1 VRQLLVESVV
11 RAFAGA
17 ALGLLAAQAATRF
30 LVANAP
36 AGVHGLEQAG
46 LRPAVVLAAAIVAL
60 AAGLL
65 SGWPLALSWSAGDR
79 LPPPDGGRSIGDPRT
94 SRLRFGLAAG
104 QVAMAAML
112 LVLVGLTVRSYVRLS
127 STSPGFEARGL
138 LTLEYRLPRNKYPST
153 AAQARF
159 HEQVLTG
166 VRTLPGVVAAA
177 GVRALPFS
185 GNGSTTAFRVP
196 GTGIRGEASANAVSP
211 GYFAAMGIPLLG
223 GRVFERTDPAIA
235 IVVSRALAERAWA
248 GRDPLGRQLRF
259 DDADLTATVVGVVGD
274 VRHRDLTDAG
284 GTVYVPQDR
293 HPAVFNT
300 LIVRTAVPPLSLA
313 DAVRHAIREVDPDQP
328 VWKVRTMETL
338 VEQSLVARRFLLQL
352 VAFFGVSAGVLSVV
366 GLYGVIAVDVA
377 RRRQEIGLR
386 MALGATRGAVLIM
399 ILRSGMRVSVA
410 GIGCGLLGALTAAQ
424 LVQRFLFGI
433 SARDPLTFG
442 LVGVLLAAAALA
454 ACWLPARRA
463 MRVDPVLPLRAA

>member
-1 VRQLLVESVV
+1 
-11 RAFAGA
+11 
-17 ALGLLAAQAATRF
+17 
-30 LVANAP
+30 
-36 AGVHGLEQAG
+36 
-46 LRPAVVLAAAIVAL
+46 
-60 AAGLL
+60 
-65 SGWPLALSWSAGDR
+65 
-79 LPPPDGGRSIGDPRT
+79 
-94 SRLRFGLAAG
+94 
-104 QVAMAAML
+104 
-112 LVLVGLTVRSYVRLS
+112 
-127 STSPGFEARGL
+127 
-138 LTLEYRLPRNKYPST
+138 
-153 AAQARF
+153 
-159 HEQVLTG
+159 
-166 VRTLPGVVAAA
+166 
-177 GVRALPFS
+177 
-185 GNGSTTAFRVP
+185 
-196 GTGIRGEASANAVSP
+196 
-211 GYFAAMGIPLLG
+211 
-223 GRVFERTDPAIA
+223 VFERTDPAIA

-259 DDADLTATVVGVVGD
+259 DDADLTATVVGVVGE
-274 VRHRDLTDAG
+274 VRHRDLTDGG

-328 VWKVRTMETL
+328 VWKIRTMETL